1 MKYFSS
7 RDSKKEHPYSLK
19 DAAFMGLAPDGGLF
33 IPEYIPQADMSIV
46 ESLAEKSYAEM
57 ALYLAGLFFGDDIP
71 EDELRAMIMKAYDFD
86 CPLVKVS
93 EGDYAL
99 ELFHGP
105 TFAFKDFGA
114 RFMGGMLGI
123 LSRMKSEENASDS
136 DEMLTVL
143 TATSGD
149 TGSAVAAGFHNVPGV
164 QVVVLYPEGK
174 VSDLQESQMT
184 TLGGNI
190 HAVRVKG
197 NFDDCQALVKGV
209 FNDSE
214 FRKNHYVTSANSI
227 NLLRWIPQS
236 FYYFYGWCQ
245 WKKATGKTEP
255 DIVVPSGNYGNIT
268 AGMLTHFMGM
278 PVRRFVAGSNANDVV
293 PAFLRS
299 GVYSPRASVRTVAN
313 AMDVGA
319 PSNYERMMY
328 LYDHDFSKLTAS
340 VSGYSYDDA
349 QIKAAMKEL
358 FEKNGYVSDP
368 HSAVAYNTAK
378 DCGMDGFRLSTA
390 HSAKFLDVLHDALG
404 PGAPDSAFAIPEGLR
419 KAMEK
424 PKEYT
429 VMENSLKDLE
439 SFVDKL

>member
-19 DAAFMGLAPDGGLF
+19 EAAFMGLAPDGGLF
-33 IPEYIPQADMSIV
+33 IPEYIPQADLSMV
-46 ESLAEKSYAEM
+46 ESLADRSYAEM
-57 ALYLAGLFFGDDIP
+57 ALYLASLFFGEDIA
-71 EDELRAMIMKAYDFD
+71 EEELRAMVMKAYDFD
-86 CPLVKVS
+86 CPLVKIS
-93 EGDYAL
+93 DDDYAL

-114 RFMGGMLGI
+114 RFMGGMLGL
-123 LSRMKSEENASDS
+123 LSKMKENEEGS
-136 DEMLTVL
+136 EMLTVL

-197 NFDDCQALVKGV
+197 NFDDCQALVKAV

-214 FRKNHYVTSANSI
+214 FRKSHYVTSANSI

-236 FYYFYGWCQ
+236 FYYFYGWHQ
-245 WKKATGKTEP
+245 WKKMSGKSEP

-268 AGMLTHFMGM
+268 AGMLAHFMGM
-278 PVRRFVAGSNANDVV
+278 PVRRFIAGANANDVV
-293 PAFLRS
+293 PEFLKT
-299 GVYSPRASVRTVAN
+299 GTYSPRPSVRTVAN

-328 LYDHDFSKLTAS
+328 LYGQDFGKLCEA

-349 QIKAAMKEL
+349 QIKAGMKEL
-358 FEKNGYVSDP
+358 FERCGYVSDP

-378 DCGMDGFRLSTA
+378 DAKMDGFRLSTA
-390 HSAKFLDVLHDALG
+390 HSAKFLDVLRDALG
-404 PGAPDSAFAIPEGLR
+404 PGAPESAFAVPEGLR
-419 KAMEK
+419 RAMEK
-424 PKEYT
+424 KKEYT
-429 VMENSLKDLE
+429 VMENSLKELE
-439 SFVDKL
+439 TFVDKL